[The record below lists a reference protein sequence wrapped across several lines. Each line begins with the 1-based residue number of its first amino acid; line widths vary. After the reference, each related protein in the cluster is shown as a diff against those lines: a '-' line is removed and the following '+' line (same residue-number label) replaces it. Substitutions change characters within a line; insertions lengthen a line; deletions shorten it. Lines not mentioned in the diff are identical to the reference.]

1 MAHTGENHLAIL
13 PQHHR
18 LVNREV
24 QRMITKSPK
33 YYHPLKEDLT
43 SCGYMGLIEALR
55 RFDSSKG
62 FHFETFATL
71 RVRGAIFDGL
81 RNMSR
86 FTRSAYQQLKQL
98 ADSHSDASLR
108 DTASSQTMDKEETMA
123 SSQGVEYSIE
133 ELSTLAQE
141 VFVQRFIYPITTP
154 EVEAIDALE
163 LATKRNKLSVAFSML
178 DRTDQA
184 LLVAVYDLRR
194 VGDCASK
201 YADRLKV
208 HRSTISRR
216 HHAILGKLQKI
227 LSKME

>member
-108 DTASSQTMDKEETMA
+108 DTASSKSLYNEEPM
-123 SSQGVEYSIE
+123 SSNQVVEHSIE
-133 ELSTLAQE
+133 ALSTLAQE
-141 VFVQRFIYPITTP
+141 VFIQRFIFPITTP
-154 EVEAIDALE
+154 EVEAIDSLD
-163 LATKRNKLSVAFSML
+163 LTTKRNKLSAAFSML
-178 DRTDQA
+178 DRTDQE

-201 YADRLKV
+201 YADRLRV
-208 HRSTISRR
+208 HRSTVSRR
-216 HHAILGKLQKI
+216 HHTVLGKLQKM

>member
-71 RVRGAIFDGL
+71 RVRGAIFDG
-81 RNMSR
+81 
-86 FTRSAYQQLKQL
+86 F
-98 ADSHSDASLR
+98 
-108 DTASSQTMDKEETMA
+108 
-123 SSQGVEYSIE
+123 
-133 ELSTLAQE
+133 
-141 VFVQRFIYPITTP
+141 
-154 EVEAIDALE
+154 
-163 LATKRNKLSVAFSML
+163 
-178 DRTDQA
+178 
-184 LLVAVYDLRR
+184 
-194 VGDCASK
+194 
-201 YADRLKV
+201 
-208 HRSTISRR
+208 
-216 HHAILGKLQKI
+216 
-227 LSKME
+227 